1 MKGLDEEAKKLF
13 STLSPEVQG
22 HVSTLA
28 QLLDGS
34 FSLEALQAVVGLDGP
49 KVKAVVR
56 RLYDEAPLL
65 IDSDSQRM
73 RIEPL
78 VLHHIRQIGHV
89 TADDQVTRMESLSL
103 SLCVY
108 LCLSVC
114 LSVCL
119 SLSLSLSV
127 SLCLSLSVSL
137 SLSLSPLLS

>member
-13 STLSPEVQG
+13 STLSPEVRG

-49 KVKAVVR
+49 KVKAVLR

-78 VLHHIRQIGHV
+78 VLHHIRRIGHV
-89 TADDQVTRMESLSL
+89 TTDDQVTPVESLSL
-103 SLCVY
+103 CP
-108 LCLSVC
+108 
-114 LSVCL
+114 
-119 SLSLSLSV
+119 V
-127 SLCLSLSVSL
+127 SYTHLTLPTKVNV
-137 SLSLSPLLS
+137 